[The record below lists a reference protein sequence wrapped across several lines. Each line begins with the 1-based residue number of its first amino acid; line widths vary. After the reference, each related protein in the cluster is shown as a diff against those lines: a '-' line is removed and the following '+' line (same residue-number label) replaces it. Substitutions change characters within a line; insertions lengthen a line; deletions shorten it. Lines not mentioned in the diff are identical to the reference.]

1 MKLIFLLFFSLSF
14 VINSSFFPKENDRC
28 RNSYHLLE
36 QAKLRHDS
44 HNNWKN
50 TELRFHIQEPR
61 IANPYRYS
69 KIKLDNKSNAF
80 EIERNRSDG
89 TEKRIINEKG
99 EFHALFN
106 ESEDIPLEIIDKYGL
121 NKERSF
127 GYKNFYATMYG
138 LPMSITENIYE
149 NLDTAEFIKFDGK
162 EAYEIKM
169 TLKENMISKYWSIY
183 LDANDYTIL
192 GLEFSFPNDPAKDEI
207 LKFEGEVSVNGII
220 IPRIRNWYSKN
231 SNEYL
236 GSDII
241 VKEIEE

>member
-106 ESEDIPLEIIDKYGL
+106 ESEDIPLEIIDKY
-121 NKERSF
+121 
-127 GYKNFYATMYG
+127 
-138 LPMSITENIYE
+138 NICF
-149 NLDTAEFIKFDGK
+149 AS
-162 EAYEIKM
+162 A
-169 TLKENMISKYWSIY
+169 
-183 LDANDYTIL
+183 A
-192 GLEFSFPNDPAKDEI
+192 P
-207 LKFEGEVSVNGII
+207 V
-220 IPRIRNWYSKN
+220 
-231 SNEYL
+231 
-236 GSDII
+236 
-241 VKEIEE
+241 